1 MRTTDLRGVVC
12 SPGVRSQNGGGAKRV
27 MRGWERGGRYGDD
40 NSIGH
45 PEADD
50 AMQ

>member
-1 MRTTDLRGVVC
+1 MRTTDCEGWSVARGY
-12 SPGVRSQNGGGAKRV
+12 VRKTEMEREGGR
-27 MRGWERGGRYGDD
+27 EEGGRYGDD